1 MRKITEESINAFLN
15 RTKFKK
21 QNMEV
26 TIYNDKTCLWLHG
39 NCIATL
45 ENNELFITNCGW
57 ESNTTKERLNG
68 LINEYLGFPNCIGK
82 GIYQKNFQW
91 FLNGEL
97 WNGEL
102 TKIK

>member
-45 ENNELFITNCGW
+45 ENNELFI
-57 ESNTTKERLNG
+57 K
-68 LINEYLGFPNCIGK
+68 
-82 GIYQKNFQW
+82 IYKMD
-91 FLNGEL
+91 
-97 WNGEL
+97 
-102 TKIK
+102 TR

>member
-26 TIYNDKTCLWLHG
+26 TIYNDKACLWLHG

-68 LINEYLGFPNCIGK
+68 LPNVS
-82 GIYQKNFQW
+82 IYQKNFQW